1 MTVYAPAA
9 TADAAMHLAAGDNI
23 DVDVL
28 QGINGLADDTTWA
41 HGFMEFTG
49 EYGLLAVLGL
59 LLGIAW
65 FRARRRPDH
74 DVAVAGIVWAP
85 IAAFLAEL
93 ANIPL
98 RSFVDRPRPFFV
110 HSDIHV
116 LVQGKDDPSFASDH
130 ALLTMSIAV
139 ALLLVDRQLG
149 AIAVLV
155 AVLQG
160 FARLYVG
167 VHYPTDVLGGFALGA
182 LVALALS
189 PLALRALLPV
199 VRRVE
204 QTALRPLVVAGPAAS

>member
-1 MTVYAPAA
+1 MSVYALSAA
-9 TADAAMHLAAGDNI
+9 ADTAAPLAAGDNI

-28 QGINGLADDTTWA
+28 QGVNGLADDTTWA
-41 HGFMEFTG
+41 HGFMEFMG
-49 EYGLLAVLGL
+49 EYGLLAVLAL
-59 LLGIAW
+59 LLGIGW
-65 FRARRRPDH
+65 LRARRRPDH
-74 DVAVAGIVWAP
+74 DVAIAGIMWAP

-98 RSFVDRPRPFFV
+98 RNLVDRPRPFFT
-110 HSDIHV
+110 HSDITV

-167 VHYPTDVLGGFALGA
+167 VHYPSDILGGFALGT
-182 LVALALS
+182 LIALALS
-189 PLALRALLPV
+189 PIALRVLLPL

-204 QTALRPLVVAGPAAS
+204 QTSLRPLVVAAPAA

>member
-1 MTVYAPAA
+1 MTVYALPAP
-9 TADAAMHLAAGDNI
+9 ADAASLASGDNI
-23 DVDVL
+23 DLDVL
-28 QGINGLADDTTWA
+28 NGVNGLADDTTWA
-41 HGFMEFTG
+41 HGFMEFLG
-49 EYGLLAVLGL
+49 EYGLLAALGV
-59 LLGIAW
+59 LLGVAW

-85 IAAFLAEL
+85 IAALLAEI
-93 ANIPL
+93 ANMPL
-98 RSFVDRPRPFFV
+98 REFVDRPRPFVV
-110 HSDIHV
+110 HPEVHV

-182 LVALALS
+182 LIALALS
-189 PLALRALLPV
+189 PLALRALLPA
-199 VRRVE
+199 VRGVE
-204 QTALRPLVVAGPAAS
+204 RTPLRPLVVARPAAS

>member
-1 MTVYAPAA
+1 VTVYAPPAA
-9 TADAAMHLAAGDNI
+9 DTVSLASGDNI
-23 DVDVL
+23 DLDVL
-28 QGINGLADDTTWA
+28 QGVNGLADDTTWA
-41 HGFMEFTG
+41 HGFMEFLG

-93 ANIPL
+93 ANMPL
-98 RSFVDRPRPFFV
+98 REFVDRPRPFLD
-110 HSDIHV
+110 HPEIHV
-116 LVQGKDDPSFASDH
+116 LVEGKDDPSFASDH
-130 ALLTMSIAV
+130 ALLTMSLAV
-139 ALLLVDRQLG
+139 GLLLVDRQLG

-182 LVALALS
+182 LIVLALS
-189 PLALRALLPV
+189 PLALRALLPA
-199 VRRVE
+199 VRAVE
-204 QTALRPLVVAGPAAS
+204 RTPLRPLVVAGPTVS

>member
-1 MTVYAPAA
+1 MTVYAPPAA
-9 TADAAMHLAAGDNI
+9 DTVSLASGDNI
-23 DVDVL
+23 DLDVL
-28 QGINGLADDTTWA
+28 QGVNGLADDTTWA
-41 HGFMEFTG
+41 HGFMEFLG

-93 ANIPL
+93 ANMPL
-98 RSFVDRPRPFFV
+98 REFVDRPRPFLD
-110 HSDIHV
+110 HPEIHV
-116 LVQGKDDPSFASDH
+116 LVEGKDDPSFASDH
-130 ALLTMSIAV
+130 ALLTMSLAV
-139 ALLLVDRQLG
+139 GLLLVDRQLG

-182 LVALALS
+182 LIVLALS
-189 PLALRALLPV
+189 PLALRALLPA
-199 VRRVE
+199 VRAVE
-204 QTALRPLVVAGPAAS
+204 RTPLRPLVVAGPTVS